1 MVTRAPGR
9 PTCNFVNYTKIS
21 KYFYLRVRSS
31 QYVVYLTLR
40 HYGMAYL
47 YSNYRRTNILS
58 PGRGPGGGG
67 PAAPAWVKAVRGQIL
82 EVAMPYAL
90 MFEGTG
96 GGGREGVREFTISK

>member
-58 PGRGPGGGG
+58 RSRG
-67 PAAPAWVKAVRGQIL
+67 AVWSQLPLGLRGQIL
-82 EVAMPYAL
+82 EVAMAYAL
-90 MFEGTG
+90 MFEGTSG
-96 GGGREGVREFTISK
+96 AAEKV